1 MAVSD
6 YTSVVA
12 RFADEVG
19 AAVFAKFV
27 ASEGI
32 SCHIADLSEATHHE
46 RYGVRVQQSR
56 IDELR
61 QILQLKP
68 VANLTTPFA
77 AQVMAGRLAREGIP
91 CCVAG
96 EPGQLFAA
104 GAAAFGASREFGHT
118 VVVPESFLEL
128 AVGFLCPGPPSDTG
142 PAKFACGPLSDPER
156 PS

>member
-6 YTSVVA
+6 YTYIVA
-12 RFADEVG
+12 RFSDEVG

-32 SCHIADLSEATHHE
+32 SCHIADLCEATHYE

-61 QILQLKP
+61 QTLQLKP
-68 VANLTTPFA
+68 LANLMTPFA
-77 AQVMAGRLAREGIP
+77 AQMMAGRLAREGIP

-96 EPGQLFAA
+96 EPGHLFDDT
-104 GAAAFGASREFGHT
+104 AAAFGETKEFGHM
-118 VVVPESFLEL
+118 VVVPESFLEE
-128 AVGFLCPGPPSDTG
+128 AVIFLNMTPPSDAE
-142 PAKFACGPLSDPER
+142 PAASIDHPPQAS
-156 PS
+156 

>member
-6 YTSVVA
+6 YTYIVA
-12 RFADEVG
+12 RFSDEVG

-32 SCHIADLSEATHHE
+32 SCHIADLCEATHYE

-56 IDELR
+56 IEELR

-68 VANLTTPFA
+68 LANLMTPFA
-77 AQVMAGRLAREGIP
+77 AQMMAGRLAREGIP

-96 EPGQLFAA
+96 APGYLFDDT
-104 GAAAFGASREFGHT
+104 AAALGETKEFGHM
-118 VVVPESFLEL
+118 VVVPESFLEV
-128 AVGFLCPGPPSDTG
+128 AVGFLNMAPPSDAEPT
-142 PAKFACGPLSDPER
+142 KFASGALPDPER